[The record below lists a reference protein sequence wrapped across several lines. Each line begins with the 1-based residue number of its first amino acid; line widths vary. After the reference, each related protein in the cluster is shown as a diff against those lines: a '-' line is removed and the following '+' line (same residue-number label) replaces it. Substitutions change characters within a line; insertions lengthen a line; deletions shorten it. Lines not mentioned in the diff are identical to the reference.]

1 MIRRKSTVKGAG
13 AAGVEPGC
21 GAGNEAVAAG
31 KAVADVATAANG
43 EAAKEAARN
52 GAAEGRPF
60 DGGFEAWLV
69 RAEALGLGP
78 GERVWELHVV
88 QGRSVGEAARLLGL
102 TGTEVEALCAEM
114 RALRAARAPRAE
126 ADFLAV
132 REELRDRLVSILED
146 ASRVRDDPRL
156 LAVRQRVCD
165 QLSDLYGLKMQRR
178 GTAEEV
184 AVPYVLPADKEVAVK
199 RLAERVLGREED
211 IQGAKAG
218 LALTGGGV

>member
-1 MIRRKSTVKGAG
+1 MMRRKSTAKGAG
-13 AAGVEPGC
+13 AAGAEPAG
-21 GAGNEAVAAG
+21 GTGNEDAAAGEAAAGGAAAAAEAAG
-31 KAVADVATAANG
+31 K
-43 EAAKEAARN
+43 
-52 GAAEGRPF
+52 GRPF
-60 DGGFEAWLV
+60 EGGFEAWLE
-69 RAEALGLGP
+69 RAQALGLGP
-78 GERVWELHVV
+78 GARVWELHVV

-102 TGTEVEALCAEM
+102 TGAEAEALCAEV

-178 GTAEEV
+178 AVAEEA
-184 AVPYVLPADKEVAVK
+184 AVPYSLPPDKEAAV
-199 RLAERVLGREED
+199 LHMAEGEHGRRDD
-211 IQGAKAG
+211 IHGARTG